1 MLKKNPLL
9 FLLLIISCL
18 EVSAQYTS
26 YQDQYN
32 QVKMGFD
39 LPMSMNEN
47 TFMFISALAEYEMQM
62 HYGLDS
68 ERLAEMK
75 EKSFASA
82 NCANC
87 KLLKKMRTEQALSYI
102 FEVIEEGDVFY
113 IKQEEEGY
121 YLEHYRGENP

>member
-1 MLKKNPLL
+1 MKTL
-9 FLLLIISCL
+9 FFLSLLISFGFL
-18 EVSAQYTS
+18 QAQYIS
-26 YQDQYN
+26 YQDQYD

-87 KLLKKMRTEQALSYI
+87 KLFKKMRTKQALNYI
-102 FEVIEEGDVFY
+102 FEIIEEGDVFY

-121 YLEHYRGENP
+121 YLEHFRGESP